1 MIDRQTIQ
9 TYVNNFRRHISSYL
23 KPGIGLSCKIYP
35 SRGGGAVLE
44 FTIGPSITNEDFFE
58 PVSNSNNST
67 LSVVPQRM
75 VGGNLNAFRFSG
87 TNISMEPNRI
97 LIIKGEDTPSLW
109 SDEGAQEDVHRII
122 GSQARAQR

>member
-1 MIDRQTIQ
+1 MQDRQTIQ
-9 TYVNNFRRHISSYL
+9 NYVNNFRRHISSYL

-35 SRGGGAVLE
+35 SRREGAVLE
-44 FTIGPSITNEDFFE
+44 FTIGPSIANEDLFE
-58 PVSNSNNST
+58 HPAESNNAT

-75 VGGNLNAFRFSG
+75 VGGNLNAIRFSG

-109 SDEGAQEDVHRII
+109 SDEGAQDDVHRII